1 MIGLTYV
8 QVGFVGLT
16 AVGHLSWDQ
25 CYDFRNRFA
34 EKFGDPKYVQ
44 PLMYKVCNDQKLV
57 FKKSA
62 AFFTKIGE
70 NGPKW

>member
-44 PLMYKVCNDQKLV
+44 PLMYKVCNNQK
-57 FKKSA
+57 
-62 AFFTKIGE
+62 
-70 NGPKW
+70 